1 MYKMLS
7 FWQRKLSV
15 HLDYTMSLEEKKCEE
30 YTQKLVKKFAED
42 AGAVDYLTSTDPST
56 KLLREERMHIVP
68 ILCKFGDNTSKE
80 VLDRIQ
86 ASLSDDLIYC
96 RI

>member
-1 MYKMLS
+1 MLS

-42 AGAVDYLTSTDPST
+42 AAAVDYLTSTDPST

-68 ILCKFGDNTSKE
+68 ILCKFGENTSKE
-80 VLDRIQ
+80 VLDRLQ
-86 ASLSDDLIYC
+86 ASL
-96 RI
+96 